1 MHLLPQKGRRHQ
13 RLMLVKGLYKL
24 DREEELEKPSSK
36 P

>member
-1 MHLLPQKGRRHQ
+1 MHLLLQKGRRHQ
-13 RLMLVKGLYKL
+13 MLMLVKGLHQL